1 MNIKDNQRVR
11 LTKRL
16 LRESLIKLLG
26 KQTIYDITVS
36 QLCEDAEI
44 NRSTFYKYYNNI
56 REIYEE
62 IEQEAL
68 SAVASCIASVNVHD
82 KESIIQQV
90 EGLLSHIR
98 NNSELY
104 TLLLENSADGEF
116 PYKLTEGTVG
126 RIADMH
132 EFMPVSMRDYAEYC
146 SLFVVSGS
154 LSIIRRWLSSGMN
167 ESPRELA
174 ELIMDIAT
182 SKIGFRI

>member
-1 MNIKDNQRVR
+1 MNTKGNQRVR

-68 SAVASCIASVNVHD
+68 EAGESCIAGVSAQDRDSVILRVA
-82 KESIIQQV
+82 E
-90 EGLLSHIR
+90 LLSHIR
-98 NNSELY
+98 DNSELY
-104 TLLLENSADGEF
+104 TLLFENSADGEF
-116 PYKLTEGTVG
+116 PFKLIEGTVG
-126 RIADMH
+126 RITDMH
-132 EFMPVSMRDYAEYC
+132 EFMPESMRGYAEYC

-154 LSIIRRWLSSGMN
+154 LSIIRRWLSNGMN

-174 ELIMDIAT
+174 ELILNIAT
-182 SKIGFRI
+182 GKIGFRI

>member
-1 MNIKDNQRVR
+1 MNTKDNQRVR

-16 LRESLIKLLG
+16 LRESIIKLLG

-36 QLCEDAEI
+36 QLCEGAGI

-68 SAVASCIASVNVHD
+68 EAGASCIASVNVHD
-82 KESIIQQV
+82 KGAIIQQV
-90 EGLLSHIR
+90 EVLLSHIR
-98 NNSELY
+98 DNSALY
-104 TLLLENSADGEF
+104 TLLLENSADGDF
-116 PYKLTEGTVG
+116 PYKLIEGTVG
-126 RIADMH
+126 KITDMH
-132 EFMPVSMRDYAEYC
+132 ELMQGNMHVYAEYC

-154 LSIIRRWLSSGMN
+154 LSIIRKWLSSGMN

-174 ELIMDIAT
+174 ELILNIAT
-182 SKIGFRI
+182 GKIGFRI

>member
-1 MNIKDNQRVR
+1 MNTKDNQRVR

-16 LRESLIKLLG
+16 LRESIIKLLG

-36 QLCEDAEI
+36 QLCEDAGI

-68 SAVASCIASVNVHD
+68 SAGASCIASVNVHD
-82 KESIIQQV
+82 KGSIIQQV
-90 EGLLSHIR
+90 EVLLSHIR
-98 NNSELY
+98 DNSALY
-104 TLLLENSADGEF
+104 TLLLENSADGDF
-116 PYKLTEGTVG
+116 PYKLIEGTVG
-126 RIADMH
+126 KITDMH
-132 EFMPVSMRDYAEYC
+132 ELMPGNMHVYAEYC

-154 LSIIRRWLSSGMN
+154 LSIIRKWLSSGMN

-174 ELIMDIAT
+174 ELILNIAT
-182 SKIGFRI
+182 GKIGFRI

>member
-1 MNIKDNQRVR
+1 M
-11 LTKRL
+11 
-16 LRESLIKLLG
+16 
-26 KQTIYDITVS
+26 
-36 QLCEDAEI
+36 
-44 NRSTFYKYYNNI
+44 
-56 REIYEE
+56 
-62 IEQEAL
+62 
-68 SAVASCIASVNVHD
+68 NVHD

-174 ELIMDIAT
+174 ELILDIAT

>member
-1 MNIKDNQRVR
+1 MNTKDNQRVR

-16 LRESLIKLLG
+16 LRESIIKLLG

-44 NRSTFYKYYNNI
+44 NRSTFYKYYNNV

-68 SAVASCIASVNVHD
+68 SASASCIAGVNAHD

-98 NNSELY
+98 DNSALY

-116 PYKLTEGTVG
+116 PYKLIEGTVG
-126 RIADMH
+126 CIADMH
-132 EFMPVSMRDYAEYC
+132 ENIPDSMSSYAEYC
-146 SLFVVSGS
+146 SLFVVSGA
-154 LSIIRRWLSSGMN
+154 LSIIRKWLSSGMN
-167 ESPRELA
+167 ESPHELA
-174 ELIMDIAT
+174 ELILNIAT
-182 SKIGFRI
+182 GKNGFRI

>member
-1 MNIKDNQRVR
+1 MNTKDNQRVR

-16 LRESLIKLLG
+16 LRESIIKLLG

-36 QLCEDAEI
+36 QLCEDAGI

-68 SAVASCIASVNVHD
+68 EAGASCIASVNVHD
-82 KESIIQQV
+82 NGSIIQQV
-90 EGLLSHIR
+90 EVLLSHIR
-98 NNSELY
+98 DNSALY
-104 TLLLENSADGEF
+104 TLLLENSADGDF
-116 PYKLTEGTVG
+116 PYKLIEGTVG
-126 RIADMH
+126 KITDMH
-132 EFMPVSMRDYAEYC
+132 ELMPGNMHVYAEYC

-154 LSIIRRWLSSGMN
+154 LSIIRKWLSSGMN

-174 ELIMDIAT
+174 ELILNIAT
-182 SKIGFRI
+182 GKIGFRI

>member
-1 MNIKDNQRVR
+1 MNTKDNQRVR

-16 LRESLIKLLG
+16 LRESIIKLLG

-36 QLCEDAEI
+36 QLCEDAGI

-68 SAVASCIASVNVHD
+68 SAGASCIASVNVHD
-82 KESIIQQV
+82 KGSIIQQV
-90 EGLLSHIR
+90 EVLLSHIR
-98 NNSELY
+98 DNSALY
-104 TLLLENSADGEF
+104 TLLLENSAEGDF
-116 PYKLTEGTVG
+116 PYKLIEGTVG
-126 RIADMH
+126 KITDMH
-132 EFMPVSMRDYAEYC
+132 ELMPGNMHVYAEYC

-154 LSIIRRWLSSGMN
+154 LSIIRKWLSSGMN

-174 ELIMDIAT
+174 ELILNIAT
-182 SKIGFRI
+182 GKIGFRI